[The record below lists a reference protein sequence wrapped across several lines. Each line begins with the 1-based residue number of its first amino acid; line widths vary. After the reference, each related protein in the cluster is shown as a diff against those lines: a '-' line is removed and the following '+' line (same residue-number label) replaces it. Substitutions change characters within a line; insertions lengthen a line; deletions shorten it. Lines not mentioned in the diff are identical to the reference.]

1 MSSRDVDKELVQ
13 ILNAISIV
21 TGRVVENFKDSLNGE
36 CDDECK
42 GRFIGEAKRYRIV
55 Y

>member
-21 TGRVVENFKDSLNGE
+21 SGIVVEKLKDKLKGE
-36 CDDECK
+36 CDNECK

>member
-1 MSSRDVDKELVQ
+1 MNSRDVDKELVQ

-21 TGRVVENFKDSLNGE
+21 TGRVVENLKDKLKGE
-36 CDDECK
+36 CDNECK